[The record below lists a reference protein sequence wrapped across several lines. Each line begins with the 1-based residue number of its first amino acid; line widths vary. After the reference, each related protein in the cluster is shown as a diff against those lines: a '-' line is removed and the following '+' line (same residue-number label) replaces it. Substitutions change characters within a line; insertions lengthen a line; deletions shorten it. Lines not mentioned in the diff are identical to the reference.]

1 MRYRG
6 RVECW
11 KTRYQI
17 LKARVHLCLSPE
29 HRRVVRTARKGYSYS
44 SGFIYD
50 LEKVKL
56 KEMLKDW
63 ERMPAYYEDRP
74 YMLRDIRTCIWL
86 IEIFNEEKHLDDI
99 RINTQN
105 ALRFDKNIYLHFYEN
120 FPEELYKLK
129 AKSLYHKIRLERD
142 QDW

>member
-1 MRYRG
+1 MSYRE
-6 RVECW
+6 RIEYW
-11 KTRYQI
+11 KARWQI
-17 LKARVHLCLSPE
+17 LEAKILLHLSPE
-29 HRRVVRTARKGYSYS
+29 HRRVVRTARRGYSYS
-44 SGFIYD
+44 SRFVYD

-56 KEMLKDW
+56 QEMLKDW
-63 ERMPAYYEDRP
+63 ERMPGYYEDRSCT
-74 YMLRDIRTCIWL
+74 LRDIRTCIWL